1 MSYPTEKTK
10 GKFFFVF
17 WSIFNIGAVIGSCIP
32 LARTINNDG
41 NSVDDGTYVAFLVL
55 TLLGSVV
62 ACFLLP
68 VGKVIRPDGS
78 RVVHQKNP
86 NLKDELFELF
96 RVMKREPWILLLF
109 PMFFSSNW
117 FYTYEQ
123 SVFNTTSFN
132 IRTRSLNS
140 LLFWFMQMIGS
151 FVVGFMLDLPF
162 LKRKTRG
169 LLGWGFVFCV
179 TFIIWGCGYLFEKDR
194 YRGKVIDNP
203 IDFKDSA
210 YIGPMFLYMF
220 YGFFDAVWQCYAY
233 WIMGALTNSSRKAA
247 VYAGYYKGLQS
258 AGAAIAWRLDS
269 VGVSYAAIFGSSWG
283 LLAGSLIIAFPV
295 LYYKIEETTALEKDL
310 EETDETIADV
320 LGTGVSIHPS
330 NSVVS
335 RV

>member
-1 MSYPTEKTK
+1 
-10 GKFFFVF
+10 
-17 WSIFNIGAVIGSCIP
+17 
-32 LARTINNDG
+32 
-41 NSVDDGTYVAFLVL
+41 
-55 TLLGSVV
+55 
-62 ACFLLP
+62 
-68 VGKVIRPDGS
+68 
-78 RVVHQKNP
+78 
-86 NLKDELFELF
+86 
-96 RVMKREPWILLLF
+96 
-109 PMFFSSNW
+109 
-117 FYTYEQ
+117 
-123 SVFNTTSFN
+123 
-132 IRTRSLNS
+132 
-140 LLFWFMQMIGS
+140 
-151 FVVGFMLDLPF
+151 
-162 LKRKTRG
+162 
-169 LLGWGFVFCV
+169 
-179 TFIIWGCGYLFEKDR
+179 
-194 YRGKVIDNP
+194 
-203 IDFKDSA
+203 
-210 YIGPMFLYMF
+210 MFLYMF